1 LVFLNQPKENCPYDL
16 AVELGVIV
24 TRYPY
29 IVDDIVCSYTLSGRS
44 TYRVY
49 INPDPSLDEN
59 EVIKALFI
67 LLEHHQMAIGVAR
80 EVTKSDLK
88 IINKFVAKAR
98 KLDEMVS
105 NIFLRGTIFNK

>member
-1 LVFLNQPKENCPYDL
+1 MNQANDNCPYNL
-16 AVELGVIV
+16 AIELGVIV

-29 IVDDIVCSYTLSGRS
+29 VVGDLVCSYTLSGRS

-49 INPDPSLDEN
+49 INPDPALDEN

-67 LLEHHQMAIGVAR
+67 LLEHHQMAMGEAK

-88 IINKFVAKAR
+88 IINKYVAKAR
-98 KLDEMVS
+98 KLDEMVA